1 MRIVLADNQQQR
13 SEQLRRILLGEG
25 LTCEAEDVVNYDG
38 LPGRLAGT
46 KADLVLVTCNGA
58 EEESLRAIRAAHQA
72 TDAPILA
79 AGPVATIPLIREAM
93 RAGAR
98 EFLDLSRFRQELAE
112 VLEGIEVDG
121 TVASRRGQ
129 VISLYS
135 PSGGVGVSTTAI
147 NLAAGLAAGSP
158 DQIALVDLRPAPSDL
173 ALMLDIEPEHTV
185 DEVCGAWERLD
196 RRMLEGAMVRHASGA
211 RVLAQAGYPADG
223 GIPPKVITP
232 QAVRQLLTLLRRIC
246 AVTVVDLAADL
257 GAEQI
262 EAMRYSNSVGLIVR
276 ADVPGLRRARWALD
290 TAVAMGI
297 ARRRFRLVLGRWG
310 QRGQVEPAKVE
321 EILGIKVFQS
331 IPEDCQAVNR
341 AVNRGVPLAELSR
354 VSRISR
360 SFSSF
365 AHSVQTS
372 AWSEMK

>member
-1 MRIVLADNQQQR
+1 MRIVLADNQPQR

-25 LTCEAEDVVNYDG
+25 LTCQPDDVVSYDG
-38 LPGRLAGT
+38 LSGRLAST
-46 KADLVLVTCNGA
+46 KTDLVLVTCNGA
-58 EEESLRAIRAAHQA
+58 EEESLGAIRAAHQA

-79 AGPVATIPLIREAM
+79 AGPAATVPLIREAM

-98 EFLDLSRFRQELAE
+98 EFLDLGRFREELAE
-112 VLEGIEVDG
+112 VLGKIEADG
-121 TVASRRGQ
+121 TVVSRRGQ

-147 NLAAGLAAGSP
+147 NLAVGLAADAP
-158 DQIALVDLRPAPSDL
+158 DQVALIDLRPAPSDL
-173 ALMLDIEPEHTV
+173 ALMLDIEPEHTI
-185 DEVCGAWERLD
+185 DEVCGAWERMD

-211 RVLAQAGYPADG
+211 RILAQAGYPEA
-223 GIPPKVITP
+223 GIPSRVITP
-232 QAVRQLLTLLRRIC
+232 EAVRQLLSLLRRIYT
-246 AVTVVDLAADL
+246 VTVVDLAAEPR
-257 GAEQI
+257 AEQI
-262 EAMRYSNSVGLIVR
+262 EAMRYSNFVGLIVR

-297 ARRRFRLVLGRWG
+297 ERSRFRVVLGRSG

-331 IPEDCQAVNR
+331 IPEDCRAVNR

-354 VSRISR
+354 MSRISR

-372 AWSEMK
+372 AWSEM

>member
-1 MRIVLADNQQQR
+1 MRIVLADNQQPR

-25 LTCEAEDVVNYDG
+25 LTCDVEDVVSYDG
-38 LPGRLAGT
+38 LPRRLAGT

-58 EEESLRAIRAAHQA
+58 EEESLSAIRAAHQA

-79 AGPVATIPLIREAM
+79 AGPAATIPLIREAM

-98 EFLDLSRFRQELAE
+98 GFLDLNRFRQELAE
-112 VLEGIEVDG
+112 TLEKIEADG

-135 PSGGVGVSTTAI
+135 PNGGVGVSTTAI
-147 NLAAGLAAGSP
+147 NLAAGLAVGAP
-158 DQIALVDLRPAPSDL
+158 DQVALVDLRPAPSDL
-173 ALMLDIEPEHTV
+173 SLLLDIDPEHTV
-185 DEVCGAWERLD
+185 DDVCGAWERMD
-196 RRMLEGAMVRHASGA
+196 RKMLEGAMVRHASGA
-211 RVLAQAGYPADG
+211 WVLCQAGYVDAPGTAKKAFT
-223 GIPPKVITP
+223 PP
-232 QAVRQLLTLLRRIC
+232 AVRQLLSLVRRIYS
-246 AVTVVDLAADL
+246 VTVVDLPTEL
-257 GAEQI
+257 GAEQV
-262 EAMRYSNSVGLIVR
+262 EAMRYSNSVGLLVR
-276 ADVPGLRRARWALD
+276 ADVPGVRRARWALD
-290 TAVAMGI
+290 TAVALGV
-297 ARRRFRLVLGRWG
+297 ARRRFRLVLSRSG

-331 IPEDCQAVNR
+331 IPEDSQAVNR

-354 VSRISR
+354 MSRISR

-372 AWSEMK
+372 AWSEM